1 MSKIICSPGSYV
13 QGNGEIRK
21 LAKYCQEFGAK
32 KAYLV
37 VDKFIYDTYKDQI
50 ESSFEIEKMPY
61 TAVVFGGECSDV
73 EIKKHQDNLNGAN
86 VILGIGDALAT
97 YYEAAA
103 SVQSDA
109 VTMAGGHATK
119 AVD

>member
-37 VDKFIYDTYKDQI
+37 VDKFIYDTYRDVS
-50 ESSFEIEKMPY
+50 ESTFATDTMP
-61 TAVVFGGECSDV
+61 
-73 EIKKHQDNLNGAN
+73 QPP
-86 VILGIGDALAT
+86 
-97 YYEAAA
+97 
-103 SVQSDA
+103 
-109 VTMAGGHATK
+109 
-119 AVD
+119 